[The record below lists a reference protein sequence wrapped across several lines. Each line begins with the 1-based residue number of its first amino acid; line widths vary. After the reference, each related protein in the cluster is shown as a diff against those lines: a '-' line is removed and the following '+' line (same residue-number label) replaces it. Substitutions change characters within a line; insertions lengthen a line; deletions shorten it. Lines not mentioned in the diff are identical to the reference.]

1 MANTPDYS
9 WPPIGQRKVI
19 GQRVK
24 RLDGPVKATGR
35 AKYASDTKVG
45 GMLYGAYVACPHAHA
60 KVTSVD
66 TSEAEKMPGVKAVHV
81 MAPAGTE
88 IQWQGWEVA
97 AVAALTEMQA
107 RDAARKITVAYEA
120 MPHLVHE
127 EDLSKAGAN
136 AKQSG
141 EQKGGDVD
149 QAFQQAEAVS
159 EGHYGFPVITHCC
172 LESHGQ
178 VIQWQGENA
187 GAWVSTQNVTDYAS
201 QLAPSLKIP
210 ATNIK
215 VQMDYVGG

>member
-9 WPPIGQRKVI
+9 WPPKEQRKVI
-19 GQRVK
+19 GQPVK

-35 AKYASDTKVG
+35 ARYASDTKVG

-66 TSEAEKMPGVKAVHV
+66 TGEAEKMPGVKAVHV

-97 AVAALTEMQA
+97 AVAALTELQA
-107 RDAARKITVAYEA
+107 RDAARKIKVAYEA

-136 AKQSG
+136 ARQGS
-141 EQKGGDVD
+141 EQKAGDVGQAVEPGRQGSEQKAGD
-149 QAFQQAEAVS
+149 VGQAFQQAEAVS
-159 EGHYGFPVITHCC
+159 DGQYGFPVITHCC
-172 LESHGQ
+172 LEPHGS
-178 VIQWQGENA
+178 VVQWQG
-187 GAWVSTQNVTDYAS
+187 GRKSTRPE
-201 QLAPSLKIP
+201 L
-210 ATNIK
+210 
-215 VQMDYVGG
+215 

>member
-9 WPPIGQRKVI
+9 WPPKEQRKVI
-19 GQRVK
+19 GQPVK

-35 AKYASDTKVG
+35 ARYASDTKVG

-66 TSEAEKMPGVKAVHV
+66 TGEAEKMPGVKAVHV

-97 AVAALTEMQA
+97 AVAALTELQA
-107 RDAARKITVAYEA
+107 RDAARKIKVAYEA

-136 AKQSG
+136 ARQGS
-141 EQKGGDVD
+141 EQKAGDVG

-159 EGHYGFPVITHCC
+159 DGQYGFPVITHCC
-172 LESHGQ
+172 LEPHGS
-178 VIQWQGENA
+178 VVQWQGENSS
-187 GAWVSTQNVTDYAS
+187 AWPSTQDVTGYAG
-201 QLAPSLKIP
+201 QLAASLKIP

-215 VQMDYVGG
+215 VQMD